1 MHPIA
6 IHPMFN
12 HKASRE
18 KNIYI
23 KKDTFNFFFFFTL
36 IENTTFIEKKKMKE
50 YKDKT
55 KKKVR
60 LTKMLPKN
68 SYKRF
73 SKSKLEG
80 IHKTSPMTKQR

>member
-1 MHPIA
+1 
-6 IHPMFN
+6 
-12 HKASRE
+12 
-18 KNIYI
+18 
-23 KKDTFNFFFFFTL
+23 
-36 IENTTFIEKKKMKE
+36 MKE